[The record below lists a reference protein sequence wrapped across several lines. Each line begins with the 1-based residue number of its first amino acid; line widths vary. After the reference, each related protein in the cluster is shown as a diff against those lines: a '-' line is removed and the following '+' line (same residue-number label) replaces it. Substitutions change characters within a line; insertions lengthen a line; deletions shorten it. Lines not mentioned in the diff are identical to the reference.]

1 MATRIAILAL
11 GLGILAPA
19 AGAEPYGVGDVL
31 PALSL
36 EDQHGEAHT
45 LDASVRV
52 VLFSRDMDGGKVIQA
67 ALADNGAA
75 LLERHAGAYLA
86 DVSRMPGL
94 VRRLIAKPRM
104 RKRPYLMWLD
114 EEGEATADF
123 PSREGLPTL
132 LFLEDLRVLRVE
144 HPETPEALRQ
154 GLDASAP

>member
-1 MATRIAILAL
+1 MATRIAILGLLL
-11 GLGILAPA
+11 GLLAPA
-19 AGAEPYGVGDVL
+19 AAAEPYGVGDVL
-31 PALSL
+31 PELSL
-36 EDQHGEAHT
+36 EDQYGQTHA

-67 ALADNGAA
+67 ALAEDGAA
-75 LLERHAGAYLA
+75 LLERYAGAYVA

-114 EEGEATADF
+114 EKGDATADF

-132 LFLEDLRVLRVE
+132 LFLQDLRVLRIE

-154 GLDASAP
+154 GLDAPAP